1 MESSRQKEP
10 FDELI
15 FKAHEGV
22 LTDSEQSQLNEYLR
36 DPDNRQ
42 YYAALIKTGV
52 LLQTE
57 SVLEPF
63 ARRGSLSWPQK
74 SGLAAI
80 AAVLLLVVMLYIQA
94 DHQDP
99 IPTQAETIPT
109 VFDADFNQQTA
120 AIRQRIIKLNRIKPV
135 SEKGL
140 SYKKLKDRIDR
151 LKNKPIF
158 RKENDH
164 VEKSVFS
171 RGSSIVVAKYE
182 TKHPQRRQPR
192 RIYQG

>member
-42 YYAALIKTGV
+42 YYTAFIKTSV

-57 SVLEPF
+57 PALELF
-63 ARRGSLSWPQK
+63 ARRGSLSRLQK

-80 AAVLLLVVMLYIQA
+80 AAVLLLVAMLYIQS

-99 IPTQAETIPT
+99 IPRQVETIPT

-120 AIRQRIIKLNRIKPV
+120 AIRQRIIKLNRTKPV
-135 SEKGL
+135 SEKGP
-140 SYKKLKDRIDR
+140 SYKKLKDRIDH
-151 LKNKPIF
+151 LKKNPIF

-171 RGSSIVVAKYE
+171 NDNDIVVAKYD
-182 TKHPQRRQPR
+182 TKHPQHRQRRR
-192 RIYQG
+192 T

>member
-1 MESSRQKEP
+1 MESSRETGP

-22 LTDSEQSQLNEYLR
+22 LTEWEQSQLDQYLR

-42 YYAALIKTGV
+42 YYAALIKAGV

-57 SVLEPF
+57 SVLDPF
-63 ARRGSLSWPQK
+63 ARRGSLSWRQK
-74 SGLAAI
+74 IGLAAI
-80 AAVLLLVVMLYIQA
+80 AAVLLLAVMLYIQA
-94 DHQDP
+94 DHQDR
-99 IPTQAETIPT
+99 IPKQVETPT
-109 VFDADFNQQTA
+109 VFDPGFNQQTA
-120 AIRQRIIKLNRIKPV
+120 VIRERIIKLNRTAPV

-140 SYKKLKDRIDR
+140 SYKKLKDRIDN
-151 LKNKPIF
+151 LKKKPIF

-171 RGSSIVVAKYE
+171 RDNGIVVAKCE
-182 TKHPQRRQPR
+182 TEHPRHHQRG
-192 RIYQG
+192 RI

>member
-1 MESSRQKEP
+1 MESSRRTGP

-15 FKAHEGV
+15 IKAHEGV

-52 LLQTE
+52 LLQKE
-57 SVLEPF
+57 PVLEPF
-63 ARRGSLSWPQK
+63 ARRSSLWRLQK

-94 DHQDP
+94 VHQDP

-120 AIRQRIIKLNRIKPV
+120 AIRERIIKLNRTTPV
-135 SEKGL
+135 SEKGA
-140 SYKKLKDRIDR
+140 SYKKLKERINH
-151 LKNKPIF
+151 LKEKPIF

-171 RGSSIVVAKYE
+171 RDNSIVVAKYE
-182 TKHPQRRQPR
+182 TKHPRHRQRR
-192 RIYQG
+192 RI

>member
-1 MESSRQKEP
+1 MESSRRKVP

-36 DPDNRQ
+36 DPDNRK
-42 YYAALIKTGV
+42 YYTALIKTSV

-57 SVLEPF
+57 PVLEPF
-63 ARRGSLSWPQK
+63 ARRRSLSRLQK
-74 SGLAAI
+74 SALAAI
-80 AAVLLLVVMLYIQA
+80 AAVLLLAVMLHIQT

-99 IPTQAETIPT
+99 IPRQVETIPT
-109 VFDADFNQQTA
+109 VFDPDFNQQTA
-120 AIRQRIIKLNRIKPV
+120 AIRERIIKLNRTTPV
-135 SEKGL
+135 SEKGA
-140 SYKKLKDRIDR
+140 SYKKLKERIDQ
-151 LKNKPIF
+151 LKKKPIF

-171 RGSSIVVAKYE
+171 RDSSIVVAKYE
-182 TKHPQRRQPR
+182 TKHPRHRQRR
-192 RIYQG
+192 RI